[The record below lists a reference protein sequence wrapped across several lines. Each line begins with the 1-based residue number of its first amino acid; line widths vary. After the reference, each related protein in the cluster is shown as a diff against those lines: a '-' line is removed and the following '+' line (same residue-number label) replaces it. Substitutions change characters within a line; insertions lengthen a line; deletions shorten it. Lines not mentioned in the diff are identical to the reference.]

1 MENEFDGLDEAF
13 DNDANVIDNSEPF
26 ELFTQWMKLAEKNE
40 LNDPNAMAL
49 STVDADGMPNVRMVL
64 LKGMDGESFTFYTNS
79 ESQKGNELEHN
90 MKAACVFHWKSLQRQ
105 IRIRGNV
112 EMVSAEEADAYFN
125 SRSRGSRIGAWA
137 SQQSRPIASRNDLK
151 MAVVKEAARFNIGK
165 IDRPDY
171 WNGYKITPTYMEFWM
186 DKPFRLHDRVIF
198 KRQSAD
204 DAWTYSKY
212 FP

>member
-13 DNDANVIDNSEPF
+13 DNDSNLIEDSEPF
-26 ELFTQWMKLAEKNE
+26 DLFKEWMELAEKHE
-40 LNDPNAMAL
+40 INDPNAMSIA
-49 STVDADGMPNVRMVL
+49 TVDHDGMPNARMVL
-64 LKGMDGESFTFYTNS
+64 LKGMDQTGFTFYTNS
-79 ESQKGNELEHN
+79 QSQKGNELEDN

-105 IRIRGNV
+105 IRIRGTV
-112 EMVSAEEADAYFN
+112 EKVSAEEADAYFA

-137 SQQSRPIASRNDLK
+137 SQQSRPISHRNDLK
-151 MAVVKEAARFNIGK
+151 MAVVKHAARFKLGK

-186 DKPFRLHDRVIF
+186 DKPFRLHDRAIF
-198 KRQSAD
+198 KRQSASEP
-204 DAWTYSKY
+204 WSYSKY

>member
-13 DNDANVIDNSEPF
+13 DNDSNLIEDSEPF
-26 ELFTQWMKLAEKNE
+26 DLFREWMELAEKHE
-40 LNDPNAMAL
+40 INDPNAMSIA
-49 STVDADGMPNVRMVL
+49 TVDNDGMPNARMVL
-64 LKGMDGESFTFYTNS
+64 LKGMDDTGFTFYTNS
-79 ESQKGNELEHN
+79 QSQKGNELEDN

-105 IRIRGNV
+105 IRIRGTV
-112 EMVSAEEADAYFN
+112 EKVSAEEADAYFA

-137 SQQSRPIASRNDLK
+137 SQQSRPISHRNDLK
-151 MAVVKEAARFNIGK
+151 MAVVKQATRFKLGK

-186 DKPFRLHDRVIF
+186 DKPFRLHDRAIF
-198 KRQSAD
+198 KRQSANEP
-204 DAWTYSKY
+204 WSYSKY

>member
-13 DNDANVIDNSEPF
+13 DNDSNLIEDSEPF
-26 ELFTQWMKLAEKNE
+26 DLFKEWMELAEKHE
-40 LNDPNAMAL
+40 INDPNAMSIA
-49 STVDADGMPNVRMVL
+49 TVDNDGMPNARMVL
-64 LKGMDGESFTFYTNS
+64 LKGMDDTGFTFYTNS
-79 ESQKGNELEHN
+79 QSQKGNELEDN

-112 EMVSAEEADAYFN
+112 EKVSAEEADAYFA

-137 SQQSRPIASRNDLK
+137 SQQSRPISHRNDLK
-151 MAVVKEAARFNIGK
+151 MAVVKQAAHFKLGK

-186 DKPFRLHDRVIF
+186 DKPFRLHDRAIF
-198 KRQSAD
+198 KRQSANEP
-204 DAWTYSKY
+204 WSYSKY